1 MSPNVVS
8 SIRLLLVPGVVAALL
23 YASEGDLSK
32 WVPVGLFILAALTDA
47 LDGYLARH
55 RGKQT
60 LMGAFLD
67 PVADKALICATLIVL
82 AVKPIGQRVPAW
94 LVAVVVARETF
105 VILGS
110 AALVLRGAAGRVKP
124 MLLGKLSVGVLMI
137 VALASLILEAGNPVF
152 VVLFPLAGALV
163 VASGLQIL
171 HYGAQ
176 VLGEAD
182 ER

>member
-8 SIRLLLVPGVVAALL
+8 SIRLLLVPGVVVSLL

-32 WVPVGLFILAALTDA
+32 WAPVGLFLLAALTDMV
-47 LDGYLARH
+47 DGYLARH
-55 RGKQT
+55 HGKRT

-67 PVADKALICATLIVL
+67 PVADKALICAPLIVL
-82 AVKPIGQRVPAW
+82 AVKPIGQRVPVW
-94 LVAVVVARETF
+94 LVAVVVTREVF

-124 MLLGKLSVGVLMI
+124 ALLGKLSVGVLM
-137 VALASLILEAGNPVF
+137 VVVLASLILKEGNPVF
-152 VVLFPLAGALV
+152 AVLFPVAGVLV